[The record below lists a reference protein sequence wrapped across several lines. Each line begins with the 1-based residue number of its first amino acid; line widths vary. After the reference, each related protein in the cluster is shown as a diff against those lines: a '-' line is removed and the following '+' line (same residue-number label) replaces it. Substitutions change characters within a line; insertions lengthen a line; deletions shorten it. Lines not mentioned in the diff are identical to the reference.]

1 MKKNLLLM
9 AALMSAAVMNA
20 QMKTAKYD
28 STKVE
33 KLQEIV
39 VNGVRAQKNAPFAIT
54 NIKKSELQ
62 EFSKT
67 GQELPFLFAQTPGV
81 IAWSENGLGTGTTYM
96 RIRGAGDS
104 RINVTLDGVPLNSPE
119 DQCVFWANMNSYASL
134 LGSVQIQRGV
144 GSSTNG
150 DGAFG
155 GTIALS
161 SATPSL
167 RPGGEVSFSYGSYNT
182 INFGGNFST
191 GLLWDHWIID
201 GAYHQTNTDGFIHG
215 TSGRSGSYYGGVTW
229 MKENVQIRYKNIG
242 NFERT
247 GQAWNGVTAGNGD
260 YSLMDGSYDDGSWT
274 YNAKTGI
281 HGYKDMYNVGL
292 GRYNTLYEK
301 LATGDDGLFVKD
313 ANGNYLT
320 ERYKMAD
327 GSLWE
332 KTTDNFWQNHN
343 ILSAAWDINDYW
355 TTTASLHYTYGH
367 GYYNEFRYDNKLYKF
382 GMTATDDKGK
392 KIKSTDFVR
401 EKGLTQHSY
410 GVVWNANYERDRWDV
425 VGGFSLQ
432 NFDGNHF
439 GYVTYTANDFV
450 RQKYLANG
458 DYKYY
463 DSDAHKFD
471 ANIYLKAAYNIS
483 ERWEVFADMQY
494 RHVGYRTNGIND
506 KFYEEGSEYH
516 NQQLDIN
523 KKYDFFNP
531 KAGFS
536 WTADGHRVYGSM
548 AMSHREPERN
558 NFTDNGAYPAP
569 EAERMLDYEL
579 GYTYTA
585 SKWHAGV
592 NLYYMDY
599 KDQFVQT
606 GQLSDIGE
614 NLTTNIKDSYRM
626 GIELQAGVAPLQ
638 WLSVEGN
645 AALSKNKIKDFDEKV
660 NVDWK
665 DDVYET
671 IHYDNSTL
679 AFSPSA
685 ILNGFINF
693 HWKDIRATWHTN
705 FVSRQYLDNTE
716 NYDRSLPCYS
726 VTNVKVNYTLK
737 PKKYIRECIF
747 GLNFNNIFN
756 RRYASSGWVYSAILK
771 DYGDHPNDNRYYQV
785 GFVPMAGFTMMG
797 NVTLRF

>member
-1 MKKNLLLM
+1 M
-9 AALMSAAVMNA
+9 
-20 QMKTAKYD
+20 
-28 STKVE
+28 
-33 KLQEIV
+33 
-39 VNGVRAQKNAPFAIT
+39 
-54 NIKKSELQ
+54 
-62 EFSKT
+62 
-67 GQELPFLFAQTPGV
+67 
-81 IAWSENGLGTGTTYM
+81 
-96 RIRGAGDS
+96 
-104 RINVTLDGVPLNSPE
+104 
-119 DQCVFWANMNSYASL
+119 FWANMNSYASL
-134 LGSVQIQRGV
+134 LGSVQIQRGI

-343 ILSAAWDINDYW
+343 IISAAWDINDYW

-392 KIKSTDFVR
+392 TIKRTDFVR

-410 GVVWNANYERDRWDV
+410 GVVWNANYEKDNWDV
-425 VGGFSLQ
+425 IGGFSIQ

-471 ANIYLKAAYNIS
+471 ASFYLKAAYQIS
-483 ERWEVFADMQY
+483 KQWEVFADMQY
-494 RHVGYRTNGIND
+494 RHVGYRTDGIND
-506 KFYEEGSEYH
+506 KFYEEGSGYY

-536 WTADGHRVYGSM
+536 WHLDGHRVYGSV

-558 NFTDNGAYPAP
+558 NFTDNGKYPAP
-569 EAERMLDYEL
+569 EAERLMDYEL

-626 GIELQAGVAPLQ
+626 GIELQAGVALLQ
-638 WLSVEGN
+638 WLSIEGN

-771 DYGDHPNDNRYYQV
+771 DYGDHPNDNRYYQI
-785 GFVPMAGFTMMG
+785 GFIPMAGFTMMG